1 MPIDYQPPKTT
12 LLANV
17 LPSEPLLLMGAGPVP
32 IPHAVAQANGVVINH
47 LGETMGKVIEN
58 VKDMARYAFQTNS
71 DKVMGV
77 AGPSSAAMEMAITN
91 LLWPGKKALILEN
104 GTFSRRMAQMALNVG
119 AEVKSIPTVEPSP
132 IDIEALRQALSHEH
146 YDVVTLVQGE
156 TSCGVWNRNIKE
168 IAALCKAHGALV
180 IVDAVCTLTTMP
192 LKMDEWNIDVVFTG
206 GQRASAAFP
215 G

>member
-77 AGPSSAAMEMAITN
+77 AGPSSAASIS
-91 LLWPGKKALILEN
+91 LILI
-104 GTFSRRMAQMALNVG
+104 G
-119 AEVKSIPTVEPSP
+119 
-132 IDIEALRQALSHEH
+132 
-146 YDVVTLVQGE
+146 
-156 TSCGVWNRNIKE
+156 
-168 IAALCKAHGALV
+168 
-180 IVDAVCTLTTMP
+180 
-192 LKMDEWNIDVVFTG
+192 
-206 GQRASAAFP
+206 
-215 G
+215 